1 VREKLPS
8 HTPSEQP
15 EQEDER
21 PRKSGRSF
29 LDRAIGRFPDDYG
42 EEDQA
47 QPKEATAQ
55 EGKDTKDAVQKEVQS
70 SIPPQFRL
78 DAVLDFIDEVNE
90 KGCVYFG
97 QSPRNTI
104 AIALNEMYHVFD
116 VSSSGKGKSNRFRL
130 ALMQMVGHCE
140 TYFIN
145 PLANNVKA
153 VNDGRVIEVWKPIFD
168 RLANKRPMKSRAEIL
183 HLMTALVNEIKAR
196 SEQEG
201 AGDFSWQQQ
210 PIFVFID
217 ELPEV
222 YARCPEAVEFLD
234 QIGRTGRQFCVFSWV
249 ASQTAAVSEIG
260 QSTAAQAN
268 YKTRI
273 YGGGDRNSSGRMM
286 KGSIPMSAEVTLQSQ
301 GAGLTLMLADGFSNL
316 QFVRAPLVT
325 NEARFKYFGL
335 PPFRMKD
342 WLTQPSKVT
351 ERLPTLQLADSASGD
366 TLFPFPLLPGKKPS
380 QAQKSSQDNTEKG
393 KGKSGKR
400 GKLPNED
407 AILAAMDELEAEDR
421 PLTLHAIAKKAGLTR
436 HQYDDIEAV
445 AIECG
450 YELDR
455 GKGRPPRTDHER
467 EA

>member
-1 VREKLPS
+1 MREKLPS

-153 VNDGRVIEVWKPIFD
+153 VNDDRVIEVWKPIFD

-183 HLMTALVNEIKAR
+183 HLMTSLVNEIKAR

-222 YARCPEAVEFLD
+222 FARCPEAVEFLD

-273 YGGGDRNSSGRMM
+273 YGGGDRHSSGRMM

-301 GAGLTLMLADGFSNL
+301 GAGLTLMLADGFSHL

-325 NEARFKYFGL
+325 NEALFKYFGL

-400 GKLPNED
+400 RKLPNED

-455 GKGRPPRTDHER
+455 GKGRPPRTDHEK